1 MAQKDAYI
9 EIIAH
14 AAQKEHC
21 EEKLKVLK
29 QLTNNPQ
36 TMERAR
42 TLYFGCRFVW
52 LFLLFPFLSF
62 ISLCKLSFQKIGK
75 NFRIF

>member
-21 EEKLKVLK
+21 EEKLLKVLK

-42 TLYFGCRFVW
+42 HYILVAGLFGCFCC
-52 LFLLFPFLSF
+52 FPS
-62 ISLCKLSFQKIGK
+62 
-75 NFRIF
+75 